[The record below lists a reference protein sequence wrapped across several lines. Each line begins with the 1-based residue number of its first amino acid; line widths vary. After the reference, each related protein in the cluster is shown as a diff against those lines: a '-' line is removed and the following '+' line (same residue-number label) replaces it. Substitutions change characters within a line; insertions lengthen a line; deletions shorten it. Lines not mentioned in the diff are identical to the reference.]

1 MEEKFREMQ
10 EKFSEIYKLYQEQNK
25 TQENNTEE
33 NTGEANNITDNSQ
46 NEIEFGIDKNNP
58 FYTENEDNNPEI
70 DLKFNSTQYNQ
81 FTYILFKNFESKG
94 IVLDEAYNKIINP
107 FVLFANDKKLKLV
120 EYPSSEFD
128 IVIEGFTKIIL
139 DVLNSD
145 NKYNHSLTNIFLSA
159 LLINS
164 GCDIQKMIEYFTIL
178 FSYTRDYKTDEEKY
192 LSKLK
197 EMFNKEIK
205 EIKSVVKN
213 YIENNKD
220 ENEEQTYENYFPL
233 IKLRELIEEN
243 KINLKDKYVEFL
255 FYYLKKFDDKDAKF
269 DYLKCSKLNDII
281 EQSEENSNSKKELSA
296 GEEEEKKVNTEP
308 NKPERYENILKK
320 NSKNNIIDNANNEEI
335 YDDNEED
342 KIDESATEISI
353 DEYVKQLKEALDLI
367 KNALKLKNETFKSIV
382 QNKKKI
388 LKSDGEDIEYILI
401 TDLNKELKSIGVFL
415 SELKLSCLCSKYC
428 LQDEL
433 KYINIKSLE
442 DDLNSE

>member
-1 MEEKFREMQ
+1 M
-10 EKFSEIYKLYQEQNK
+10 
-25 TQENNTEE
+25 
-33 NTGEANNITDNSQ
+33 
-46 NEIEFGIDKNNP
+46 
-58 FYTENEDNNPEI
+58 
-70 DLKFNSTQYNQ
+70 
-81 FTYILFKNFESKG
+81 
-94 IVLDEAYNKIINP
+94 
-107 FVLFANDKKLKLV
+107 
-120 EYPSSEFD
+120 
-128 IVIEGFTKIIL
+128 
-139 DVLNSD
+139 
-145 NKYNHSLTNIFLSA
+145 
-159 LLINS
+159 
-164 GCDIQKMIEYFTIL
+164 
-178 FSYTRDYKTDEEKY
+178 
-192 LSKLK
+192 SKLK

-233 IKLRELIEEN
+233 IKLKELIEEN

-255 FYYLKKFDDKDAKF
+255 FYYLKKSDDKDAKF

-296 GEEEEKKVNTEP
+296 GEEEEEKKVNTEP

-367 KNALKLKNETFKSIV
+367 KNALKLKNETFKNIV